1 MIPKLLTEVV
11 KLGWGMVE
19 TKKAAKSAGI
29 AGAGGVVYALLQPL
43 FAEYIPPLADP
54 LVGAPIV
61 IWLVNTIRQF
71 LTNHAPKL

>member
-1 MIPKLLTEVV
+1 MIPKILRSAV

-43 FAEYIPPLADP
+43 FEGTPLADP
-54 LVGAPIV
+54 VIGAPIV
-61 IWLVNTIRQF
+61 IWAVNTVRQF
-71 LTNHAPKL
+71 ITNHTPA